1 VCTTIPISQLA
12 VVAQFRQTNHKQQ
25 LRKIKHPH
33 LRQIHAVGIVTQM
46 GALFAYFLASGV
58 HVFGSSTARASLATE
73 NAVLIVSNLNK

>member
-1 VCTTIPISQLA
+1 
-12 VVAQFRQTNHKQQ
+12 
-25 LRKIKHPH
+25 
-33 LRQIHAVGIVTQM
+33 M